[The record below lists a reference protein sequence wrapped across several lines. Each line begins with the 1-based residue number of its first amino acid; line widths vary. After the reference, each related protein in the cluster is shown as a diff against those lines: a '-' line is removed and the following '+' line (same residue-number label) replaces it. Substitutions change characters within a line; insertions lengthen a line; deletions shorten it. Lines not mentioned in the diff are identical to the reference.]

1 MTTSLLSANVPELE
15 RYARHLESV
24 TSADLTGVARGISGL
39 GGGQVGAFGVFA
51 AQALGVPCRVALS
64 GLGDQVTD
72 LATRIS
78 ELAGAVREAAHD
90 VERTDEENAAEF
102 ARFAWR

>member
-1 MTTSLLSANVPELE
+1 MTTPLLSANVPALD
-15 RYARHLESV
+15 RYARHLENV
-24 TSADLTGVARGISGL
+24 ISADLTGVARGISGL

-51 AQALGVPCRVALS
+51 AQALGVPCRVAIA

-78 ELAGAVREAAHD
+78 ELASAVRGAAHD
-90 VERTDEENAAEF
+90 VERTDEENT
-102 ARFAWR
+102 ARFDRLAWR